1 MTAEHAESLL
11 AFWREAGP
19 ERWFAKDDGFDAAC
33 RHRFEALHLE
43 ASRGP
48 VAPWTEAPDT
58 ALAFILL
65 TDQIP
70 RNLYRRSAHA
80 FATDP
85 LALATANLAIARG
98 HDQATE
104 PVLRPFLYLPF
115 EHSED
120 PRDQARSVQLFAH
133 HAEQTGDTHSLH
145 WARLHDDI
153 IRRFGRFPHR
163 NDALGRATTPEE
175 QAFLDAGGF
184 SG

>member
-1 MTAEHAESLL
+1 MNDEHAESVLT
-11 AFWREAGP
+11 FWREAGP
-19 ERWFAKDDGFDAAC
+19 DRWFAKDDGFDATC
-33 RHRFEALHLE
+33 RHRFEDLHLE

-48 VAPWTEAPDT
+48 VASWIGSPDT

-70 RNLYRRSAHA
+70 RNLYRGSAHA

-85 LALATANLAIARG
+85 LALAAARLAIARG
-98 HDQATE
+98 HDEATE
-104 PVLRPFLYLPF
+104 PALRPFLYLPF

-120 PRDQARSVQLFAH
+120 PRDQARSLQLFAH
-133 HAEQTGDTHSLH
+133 HAERTGDAHSLH

-163 NDALGRATTPEE
+163 NAALGRETTPEE

>member
-1 MTAEHAESLL
+1 MNDEHAESVL

-19 ERWFAKDDGFDAAC
+19 GRWFAKDDGFDAAC
-33 RHRFEALHLE
+33 RHRFGDLHLE

-48 VAPWTEAPDT
+48 VASWIGSPDT

-70 RNLYRRSAHA
+70 RNLYRGSAHA

-85 LALATANLAIARG
+85 LALAAARLAIAHG
-98 HDQATE
+98 HDEATE
-104 PVLRPFLYLPF
+104 PALRPFLYLPF

-120 PRDQARSVQLFAH
+120 PRDQARSLQLFAQ
-133 HAEQTGDTHSLH
+133 HAERSGDTHSLH
-145 WARLHDDI
+145 WARLHADI

-163 NDALGRATTPEE
+163 NAALGRETTPEE
-175 QAFLDAGGF
+175 KAFLDAGGF